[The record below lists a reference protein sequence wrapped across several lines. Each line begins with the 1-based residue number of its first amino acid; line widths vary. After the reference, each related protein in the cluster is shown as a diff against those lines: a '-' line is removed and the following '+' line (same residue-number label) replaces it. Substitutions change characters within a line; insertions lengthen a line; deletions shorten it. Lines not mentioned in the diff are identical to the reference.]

1 MVKKTQYEKMMCR
14 LGGRNEEDRYKIRC
28 DLIDA
33 VNQLRHDPDT
43 RFVYDMFYDL
53 NGGGEFQQ
61 DAAIMAMVNG
71 WSRDENGRLP
81 FGRKI
86 NGDQWFTTEAKGASD
101 RIARILE
108 SAVIELRNRRME
120 KADEDKRKKE
130 LRKSLKNQGYKKM
143 WARIEIGHL
152 GSTTVDIFDGKMYL
166 KVEGSPIE
174 MRKA

>member
-1 MVKKTQYEKMMCR
+1 
-14 LGGRNEEDRYKIRC
+14 
-28 DLIDA
+28 
-33 VNQLRHDPDT
+33 
-43 RFVYDMFYDL
+43 MFYDL
-53 NGGGEFQQ
+53 NGGGEFQC

-86 NGDQWFTTEAKGASD
+86 HGDQWFTTEAKGASD
-101 RIARILE
+101 RIAKIIE
-108 SAVIELRNRRME
+108 SAVIELRNRRKK

-130 LRKSLKNQGYKKM
+130 LRKSLKSQGYGKM
-143 WARIEIGHL
+143 WVKIETGHL
-152 GSTTVDIFDGKMYL
+152 GSTTVYIFDGKLYL